1 MWTKMIMWKQNNVA
15 CEVDICR
22 RHWLFSKMNVQYI
35 STWEFYIFTWE
46 LHYVHVIGFVTC
58 GSEFPPTVRQ
68 SVIWL
73 YYVSSQILMCLSLEM
88 TPLSTPSKY
97 IIFFFFFKSI
107 YLRFYYELKSNIQN
121 LKLLWHH
128 SSEETS
134 ICVSL
139 TTQVAAVNSCC
150 SFTFKR
156 DCPDV
161 SELISSWPFIPQ
173 KQ

>member
-1 MWTKMIMWKQNNVA
+1 MWSGHLQKALAVFQDECT
-15 CEVDICR
+15 
-22 RHWLFSKMNVQYI
+22 
-35 STWEFYIFTWE
+35 
-46 LHYVHVIGFVTC
+46 VHFHMRILYFHMRITLCSYVIGFVTC

>member
-1 MWTKMIMWKQNNVA
+1 MWSGHLQKALAVFQDECA
-15 CEVDICR
+15 
-22 RHWLFSKMNVQYI
+22 
-35 STWEFYIFTWE
+35 
-46 LHYVHVIGFVTC
+46 VHFHMRILYFHMRITLCSYVIGFVTC